1 METLLFADDLA
12 VIEFG
17 ERLGRA
23 YITGAILRQELEFRM
38 MGGGLEFVGLVGGL
52 VAGEIWE
59 VVVFG
64 TEVKLFFGAEVRIF
78 LGTDGEASLVTA
90 VKVGSLSEVQDVMV
104 LESER
109 DSIVSES
116 EEFGG
121 GEGEGG
127 AERWRACLW
136 ARLEALPPLRL
147 SGLRPPIAKVAVF
160 LTVALKRAFFFGGVK
175 VWVLWQCGGAA
186 PRQL

>member
-52 VAGEIWE
+52 VAGEVWE
-59 VVVFG
+59 VVVFGTEVRLFLG

-127 AERWRACLW
+127 AERLRASLW
-136 ARLEALPPLRL
+136 AGLEALPPLRL

-160 LTVALKRAFFFGGVK
+160 LLS
-175 VWVLWQCGGAA
+175 L
-186 PRQL
+186 